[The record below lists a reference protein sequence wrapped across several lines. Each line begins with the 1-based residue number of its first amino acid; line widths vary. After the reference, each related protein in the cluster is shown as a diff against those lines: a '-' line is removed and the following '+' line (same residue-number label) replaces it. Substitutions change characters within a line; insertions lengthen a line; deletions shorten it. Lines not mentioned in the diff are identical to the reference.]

1 MPALRRM
8 KAIRMKEVEIQS
20 FTELHDAIADYDA
33 RTVIYRGVKSVKY
46 PLVPKIGR
54 IVPPESARSR
64 EWNEKE
70 ILRLFKEQAL
80 PYLNFTPEHDWD
92 WLSLGQQYGL
102 PTRLLDWTANPLVA
116 CYFAVEAPS
125 EDDSVIYAYQK
136 DSYIEV
142 QKFPNPFRYNRVGK
156 FIPKHLSRRITT
168 QGGLFT
174 IHPQPY
180 EPFASKDMDKIT
192 IPQGI
197 RAALKKTLSKYGV
210 DRFSLFP
217 GLDSLAAHIE
227 WLQSKGY

>member
-1 MPALRRM
+1 L
-8 KAIRMKEVEIQS
+8 I
-20 FTELHDAIADYDA
+20 
-33 RTVIYRGVKSVKY
+33 
-46 PLVPKIGR
+46 PKIGR
-54 IVPPESARSR
+54 IVPSESAKSR

-80 PYLNFTPEHDWD
+80 PYLDFTPENDWD
-92 WLSLGQQYGL
+92 WLTLGQQYGL

-116 CYFAVEAPS
+116 CYFAVEQQS
-125 EDDSVIYAYQK
+125 EDDSVIYAYQN

-142 QKFPNPFRYNRVGK
+142 EKYPDPFRYNRVGK

-174 IHPQPY
+174 IHPKPY
-180 EPFASKDMDKIT
+180 EPFESKDMDKII
-192 IPQGI
+192 IPKSI

-227 WLQSKGY
+227 WLQSKG